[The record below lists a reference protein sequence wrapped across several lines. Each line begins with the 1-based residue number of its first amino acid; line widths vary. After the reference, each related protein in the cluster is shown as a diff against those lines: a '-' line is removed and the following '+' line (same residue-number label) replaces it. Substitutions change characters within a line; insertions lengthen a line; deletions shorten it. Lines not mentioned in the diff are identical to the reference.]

1 VTHERRH
8 RVTGG
13 RLAALAALA
22 AVATLFAI
30 SPLASSSVAD
40 ARSAVSFQVQLNG
53 QRLDLSSTGDP
64 IILDPDRDSTLS
76 LSVRNRGDAPVTI
89 RQVQLRGNAFGI
101 TLLAYDVTINA
112 LVRAHD
118 TLKVDVPIEFV
129 DLGKQVDGLLPATV
143 RLLKSDRSE
152 LAAKQFV
159 VDVRGSAGS
168 LMTIFTAI
176 VGIATG
182 LSMLAIWIAIG
193 RRQLPRS
200 RIRRGV
206 RLGVTG
212 AGVGVTLTLFLAQTL
227 LVTPRGSVWIPLVVA
242 PTAGAFLLGYVSP
255 GPLVIEDDDVPVEEW
270 MHATLSPVAS
280 N

>member
-1 VTHERRH
+1 MTHERRH

-129 DLGKQVDGLLPATV
+129 DLGRQVDGLLPATV
-143 RLLKSDRSE
+143 RLLKPDRTE

-159 VDVRGSAGS
+159 VDVRGSPGS

-182 LSMLAIWIAIG
+182 LSMIAIWISIG

-200 RIRRGV
+200 RIRRGI
-206 RLGVTG
+206 RFGVTG
-212 AGVGVTLTLFLAQTL
+212 AGVGVTLTLFLAQIL
-227 LVTPRGSVWIPLVVA
+227 LLTPRGSVWIPLLVA
-242 PTAGAFLLGYVSP
+242 PTAGLFLLGYVSP
-255 GPLVIEDDDVPVEEW
+255 GPLVIDDEEDVPVEDW
-270 MHATLSPVAS
+270 MRVTLPP
-280 N
+280 